1 MMSRLRLL
9 SIPSMFIN
17 KSSPRKFMGSFSN
30 ESSYLASLS
39 TSLPIGFRVGAHKLE
54 FRPQEV
60 PTMQAKMTV
69 TLIAM
74 DKPTDAYA
82 ALFTKNAFPGAPV
95 IIGRSRLAEKDGQ
108 LQAVVVNNKVSN
120 VCAPG
125 GVEAAEEVCAATAS
139 ALGLNSSSL
148 VFPSSTG
155 VIGWRIPVKA
165 MTDAIPAATGSLQRD
180 SILPAA
186 IGICTTD
193 LYPKVRSE
201 TVPFSN
207 GGFIV
212 GIAKGAGMV
221 EPNLATMLVYILTD
235 VSVPRDVLRAMLPR
249 ACDVSFNSI
258 SVDSDTSTSD
268 TVLLLSSK
276 ALPPLAPEH
285 YGKFE
290 AALTKVCSK
299 LAEDIVRNGEGVSH
313 VIRVKVRGA
322 ATDALARAVGKSIIN
337 SPLFKCAVAGND
349 PNVGRLVAAIG
360 KCVGSHPDGGNESV
374 SQSTTIHMG
383 GLEIYSSGQFRLSGD
398 VERALIAHLKEAQL
412 WVGTPTVSADAKPI
426 HTVEGETSGKI
437 KAYAYRGEDVSFVPP
452 VKYPKHEK
460 CVEIQVDL
468 GMKNAKQTKEITV
481 LGSDLTHEYVAENA
495 DYRS

>member
-1 MMSRLRLL
+1 MSRLRLL
-9 SIPSMFIN
+9 TNTLYGS
-17 KSSPRKFMGSFSN
+17 RKTMATFLN
-30 ESSYLASLS
+30 EESYMS
-39 TSLPIGFRVGAHKLE
+39 SLPTKLPNGFRVGAHKLE

-69 TLIAM
+69 TLISM
-74 DKPTDAYA
+74 DKPTDAFA

-95 IIGRSRLAEKDGQ
+95 IVGRSRMAEKDGQ
-108 LQAVVVNNKVSN
+108 LQAVVINNKVSN

-125 GVEAAEEVCAATAS
+125 GVEAAEEVCASTAK
-139 ALGLNSSSL
+139 ALGLSSPSL

-165 MTDAIPAATGSLQRD
+165 MTDAIPAATQSLQRE

-201 TVPFSN
+201 PVPNSG
-207 GGFIV
+207 GGFVV

-235 VSVPRDVLRAMLPR
+235 VSVPKDVLRSMLPR
-249 ACDVSFNSI
+249 ACDVSFNAI

-285 YGKFE
+285 YGQFE
-290 AALTKVCSK
+290 AALTRVCSK
-299 LAEDIVRNGEGVSH
+299 LSEDIVRNGEGVSH
-313 VIRVKVRGA
+313 VIRVRVRGA
-322 ATDALARAVGKSIIN
+322 TTDALARAVGKSIIN

-360 KCVGSHPDGGNESV
+360 KCVGSHPDGGSESV
-374 SQSTTIHMG
+374 AQSTTIHMG

-398 VERALIAHLKEAQL
+398 VEKALIAHLKEAQL
-412 WVGTPTVSADAKPI
+412 WVGTPTVSADAKPT
-426 HTVEGETSGKI
+426 HTVNDNNSGKV
-437 KAYAYRGEDVSFVPP
+437 KGYAYRGEDVSFVPP
-452 VKYPKHEK
+452 VKYPRHEK
-460 CVEIQVDL
+460 CVEIVVDL
-468 GMKNAKQTKEITV
+468 GMKNSKQSREVMV